1 MEGPLSTMS
10 DAATVTPTGTLY
22 TRVSRVVNAIDTALL
37 AVGCLMLFSLMMVVV
52 TDVSLRYLFNKP
64 LAWSYEI
71 ISSYLMP
78 GLFFM
83 AASHTLRSNAH
94 VCVDILHNY
103 VGRKTRRVFEALS
116 STLATPVFG
125 LAAWVSAQNT
135 LKDLEAGSVSS
146 SGMEL
151 PTWTISLLLPIGFGL
166 LALRLALHAW
176 GHIGSLVTGRDL
188 RPLPAIS
195 GTEELT
201 S

>member
-10 DAATVTPTGTLY
+10 PSPVYNRL
-22 TRVSRVVNAIDTALL
+22 RRVVDAIDTALL

-52 TDVSLRYLFNKP
+52 ADVSLRYVFNKP

-83 AASHTLRSNAH
+83 AASHTLKSNAH

-103 VGRKTRRVFEALS
+103 VGRKTRYVFEAIS
-116 STLATPVFG
+116 SVLAAPVFG
-125 LAAWVSAQNT
+125 LATVVSAQNT
-135 LKDLEAGSVSS
+135 WQDLQLGAASS

-151 PTWTISLLLPIGFGL
+151 PTWTISLMLPLGFGML
-166 LALRLALHAW
+166 TLRLVLHA
-176 GHIGSLVTGRDL
+176 IGYVGTLVAGRDL
-188 RPLPAIS
+188 KHLPAIS
-195 GTEELT
+195 GTEDLT

>member
-10 DAATVTPTGTLY
+10 PSPVYNRL
-22 TRVSRVVNAIDTALL
+22 RRVVDAIDTALL

-52 TDVSLRYLFNKP
+52 ADVSLRYVFNKP

-83 AASHTLRSNAH
+83 AASHTLKSNAH

-103 VGRKTRRVFEALS
+103 VGRRTRYVFEAIS
-116 STLATPVFG
+116 SVLAAPVFG
-125 LAAWVSAQNT
+125 LATVVSAQNT
-135 LKDLEAGSVSS
+135 WQDLQLGAASS

-151 PTWTISLLLPIGFGL
+151 PTWTISLMLPLGFGML
-166 LALRLALHAW
+166 TLRLVLHA
-176 GHIGSLVTGRDL
+176 IGYVGTLVAGRDL
-188 RPLPAIS
+188 KHLPAIS
-195 GTEELT
+195 GTEDLT

>member
-10 DAATVTPTGTLY
+10 PSPVYNRL
-22 TRVSRVVNAIDTALL
+22 RRVVDAIDTALL

-52 TDVSLRYLFNKP
+52 ADVSLRYVFNKP

-83 AASHTLRSNAH
+83 VASHTLKSNAH

-103 VGRKTRRVFEALS
+103 VGRKTRYVFEAIS
-116 STLATPVFG
+116 SVLAAPVFG
-125 LAAWVSAQNT
+125 LATVVSAQNT
-135 LKDLEAGSVSS
+135 WQDLQLGAASS

-151 PTWTISLLLPIGFGL
+151 PTWTISLMMTLGFGML
-166 LALRLALHAW
+166 TLRQVLHA
-176 GHIGSLVTGRDL
+176 IGYVGTLVAGRDL
-188 RPLPAIS
+188 KHLPAIS
-195 GTEELT
+195 GTEDLT

>member
-10 DAATVTPTGTLY
+10 APAVY
-22 TRVSRVVNAIDTALL
+22 TRLGRVVSSLDTALL
-37 AVGCLMLFSLMMVVV
+37 SVGCLMLFSLMLVVV
-52 TDVSLRYLFNKP
+52 ADVSLRYLFNAP
-64 LAWSYEI
+64 LTWAHEV

-83 AASHTLRSNAH
+83 VASHTLKSGAH
-94 VCVDILHNY
+94 VSVDILHNY
-103 VGRKTRRVFEALS
+103 VGRKTRYVFEAVS
-116 STLATPVFG
+116 CTLATPIFG

-135 LKDLEAGSVSS
+135 WKDLQADAVSS

-151 PTWTISLLLPIGFGL
+151 PTWTISLMLPVGFGM
-166 LALRLALHAW
+166 LALRLALHAA
-176 GHIGSLVTGRDL
+176 GYIGTLLSGREL
-188 RPLPAIS
+188 KRLPAIS